1 MPIRDGK
8 YKLTVTFLKPT
19 YQKLPFLSRPNNPQ
33 TDPIELY
40 LSSDQQVV
48 TAENGRIVEPFDIEF
63 SRLRTLKTR
72 GYLVIDISPV
82 VSTGDQPSFIQSQ
95 RFVNIVELAEDHAIP
110 VILSDHHMK
119 QSNWDKGSIEKLL
132 KSPIHHL
139 HQLAQQQKR
148 KSEKLLLKLTPSPM
162 YAKWNHL
169 KEVSIQEPSGY
180 QSFYKTLYDKTIQNS
195 KLSLND
201 LKKIC
206 QYWVQNLYVESNHP
220 NFNSIE
226 FKNRLQSECL
236 LKSSSLSSNGPP
248 KGFLSQVSYSET
260 FPSQDHPLFFLRA
273 KWLEVNVIGSKKLND
288 KQPTSTFS
296 IGSQYVSARRESYM
310 TGLDGRVFT
319 NKMLPVIPI
328 GFAGGQF
335 WTLQKKKANP

>member
-139 HQLAQQQKR
+139 HQLAQQQKG
-148 KSEKLLLKLTPSPM
+148 
-162 YAKWNHL
+162 N
-169 KEVSIQEPSGY
+169 
-180 QSFYKTLYDKTIQNS
+180 
-195 KLSLND
+195 
-201 LKKIC
+201 
-206 QYWVQNLYVESNHP
+206 
-220 NFNSIE
+220 
-226 FKNRLQSECL
+226 
-236 LKSSSLSSNGPP
+236 LKSSYLNSPLLLCTPNG
-248 KGFLSQVSYSET
+248 T
-260 FPSQDHPLFFLRA
+260 
-273 KWLEVNVIGSKKLND
+273 
-288 KQPTSTFS
+288 T
-296 IGSQYVSARRESYM
+296 
-310 TGLDGRVFT
+310 
-319 NKMLPVIPI
+319 
-328 GFAGGQF
+328 
-335 WTLQKKKANP
+335 